1 MLDTY
6 CYIHA
11 TYTVDDGPNLADTTL
26 YSMHGLYSFD
36 ILGPKSILRSWGG
49 DPNFRFDLP

>member
-11 TYTVDDGPNLADTTL
+11 TYTVDDGPPYQAKVDTTL
-26 YSMHGLYSFD
+26 YSMHGLYSIYFF
-36 ILGPKSILRSWGG
+36 GPI
-49 DPNFRFDLP
+49 

>member
-11 TYTVDDGPNLADTTL
+11 TYTVDDDGPPNLAKADATL
-26 YSMHGLYSFD
+26 YSMHGTYLIYV
-36 ILGPKSILRSWGG
+36 IPGPI
-49 DPNFRFDLP
+49 